1 MPTISQML
9 AGESSDSTRAFSDY
23 FDYINKSL
31 AIIEKIRVNP
41 VCGWKKVGEDEFELL
56 PPKESTDPSTWQ
68 GKVRDALR
76 MIGTSIRV
84 YHVREAD
91 IDFSGHSP
99 WLDPKIKEEREC
111 EVFNCDADELTLQL
125 DPPPVEG
132 EFLYLELDDR
142 NLKAQKN
149 ALQTLQKTPQ
159 EAHHSLLR
167 LFSSDGCRETH
178 WRDFNPDHADGLRWK
193 ILDPSYP
200 GAAAQIEFIKA
211 AMQTPDFVLLKGP
224 PGSGKTTAISEL
236 VLQLAARRP
245 GARILLTASTHVAI
259 DNVLEKLADHV
270 DQVTCLRIASA
281 NTAGRIEHP
290 KVRDMLL
297 KNVVRKYREFLLQR
311 HSAPQ
316 TKPEKAFRGLLEAP
330 HGETELRKALL
341 LGATLAAGTPQGI
354 LQHPAIK
361 PSKDDA
367 FALPPCFFDMIIV
380 DEASK
385 TALLEFLI
393 PAVHARTWVIVGD
406 DRQLPPYMGR
416 PEIGAGLFALA
427 PDTPSKKI
435 EAAAGNLVR
444 WREYF
449 FQQLDDAK
457 LQLDDPELER
467 AARQLRKICLPSIYG
482 LLSQGHG
489 QGGEPTPLTLGLPPK
504 ALAARSFALTHQN
517 RMHPDISCFPRQAFY
532 TVPGQATDSLLQD
545 SPNVLARDWPLGHWF
560 PYRSIWAH
568 IPTPRN
574 QVGAEEKRAEANP
587 AEAYIIAQYILQVAQ
602 THPRASIA
610 VISFYKQQLRLI
622 KQTLATLAEDNGV
635 SLPQHLEHLTV
646 DSCQGREA
654 DIVFVSFTFAGGS
667 RFVRD
672 PNRLNVALTRARHQL
687 VLVGNR
693 EGMLRKAAKPGE
705 ERNYLAELAQHHQNR
720 QVTPTDL
727 LRQFS
732 AQSQSGPGRRETR
745 HPKPTTSVRKPS
757 IRPPNGPLDNPFN
770 RLDPGDFRS

>member
-9 AGESSDSTRAFSDY
+9 AGESADAFRSFGDY

-31 AIIEKIRVNP
+31 AIIQKIRVDP
-41 VCGWKKVGEDEFELL
+41 VCGWKRVGDDEFELL
-56 PPKESTDPSTWQ
+56 PPKESADPATWQ

-76 MIGTSIRV
+76 MVGTSISV

-99 WLDPKIKEEREC
+99 RLDPKIKEEQAC
-111 EVFNCDADELTLQL
+111 EVFACDADELTLQL

-132 EFLYLELDDR
+132 ELLYLELDDR

-159 EAHHSLLR
+159 DAHHSLLR
-167 LFSSDGCRETH
+167 LFSSDGCREAC
-178 WRDFNPDHADGLRWK
+178 WRDFNPEHADGLNWK
-193 ILDPSYP
+193 ILNPSYP

-236 VLQLAARRP
+236 VLQMAAQRP

-259 DNVLEKLADHV
+259 DNVLEKLAGHKDE
-270 DQVTCLRIASA
+270 VTCLRIASP
-281 NTAGRIEHP
+281 NTVGRIEHP
-290 KVRDMLL
+290 QVRDMLL
-297 KNVVRKYREFLLQR
+297 KNFVHKERQRLLQH
-311 HSAPQ
+311 HSAPK
-316 TKPEKAFRGLLEAP
+316 TKAEQAFRGLLDAP

-341 LGATLAAGTPQGI
+341 IGATLAAGTPQGI

-416 PEIGAGLFALA
+416 PEVGAGLFALA
-427 PDTPSKKI
+427 PNTPSKKI
-435 EAAAGNLVR
+435 EAAASDLVR

-449 FQQLDDAK
+449 FQQLDEAK
-457 LQLDDPELER
+457 LQLDDPELEQ

-489 QGGEPTPLTLGLPPK
+489 QGGEPTPLARGLPPG

-532 TVPGQATDSLLQD
+532 TIPGQAADCLLQD
-545 SPNVLARDWPLGHWF
+545 SPNVLGRDWPLGHWF
-560 PYRSIWAH
+560 PHRSIWAH
-568 IPTPRN
+568 IPTPRPPT
-574 QVGAEEKRAEANP
+574 GAEEKRAEANP

-602 THPRASIA
+602 DHPKASIA

-622 KQTLATLAEDNGV
+622 KQTLVMLAEDNGV
-635 SLPQHLEHLTV
+635 SLPQHLEYLTV

-687 VLVGNR
+687 VLVGNLDA
-693 EGMLRKAAKPGE
+693 MLRQAAKPGE

-745 HPKPTTSVRKPS
+745 PPKPTTSVRKPS